1 MATKLLVEGLPPS
14 FSNQQLPEL
23 FAPFGMV
30 LSASVLRDPAGNS
43 FRMGDVEMSTPRE
56 AERAMQKLH
65 RSYLQ
70 GELLLVFERIGKVDL
85 PRKKRNKPNRLKS
98 SMGEQQKADHPF
110 TVAVVALTAIVF
122 TLDLMSP
129 LGIAVWTLYVLPLG
143 LTRWS
148 TLQPLTFMVA
158 GACTVLIVLGYL
170 YSPPGVSQDFAISNR
185 ILGVLMVWI
194 TAFFLKVERI

>member
-1 MATKLLVEGLPPS
+1 
-14 FSNQQLPEL
+14 
-23 FAPFGMV
+23 
-30 LSASVLRDPAGNS
+30 
-43 FRMGDVEMSTPRE
+43 
-56 AERAMQKLH
+56 
-65 RSYLQ
+65 
-70 GELLLVFERIGKVDL
+70 
-85 PRKKRNKPNRLKS
+85 
-98 SMGEQQKADHPF
+98 MGEQRKADHPF

-129 LGIAVWTLYVLPLG
+129 LGIAVWALYVLPLG

-194 TAFFLKVERI
+194 TAFFLKIERI